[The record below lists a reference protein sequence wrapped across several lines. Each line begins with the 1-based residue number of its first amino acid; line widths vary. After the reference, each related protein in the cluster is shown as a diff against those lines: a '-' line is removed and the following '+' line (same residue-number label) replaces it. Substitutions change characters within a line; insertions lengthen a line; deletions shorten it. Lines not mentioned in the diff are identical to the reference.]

1 MRLTPLVFALGCAAA
16 TLYAA
21 EEFKTSNGTLKITP
35 IKHASLMIEAGGKV
49 IQLDPWS
56 GGNQAQGTQAKYAAL
71 PKADLILITDFHP
84 DHMDTTAIGWVKK
97 PGTKIIAP
105 FVVTSGLKTGDTIK
119 NGETQTWG
127 AFTIE
132 AVPMY
137 NLQRGP
143 KPGTFFHDKGRG
155 NGYVVTYGGKRF
167 YFSGDT
173 EAIPEMKALKNIDV
187 AFVCMNVPYTMTPEE
202 AAEGVKAFAPKIVYP
217 FHYRGSDLKVFE
229 TALKGLPIEVRI
241 LDWYK

>member
-1 MRLTPLVFALGCAAA
+1 MRLKSFVFALGCAAVS
-16 TLYAA
+16 LYAA
-21 EEFKTSNGTLKITP
+21 EEFPSTAGVVQITP
-35 IKHASLMIEAGGKV
+35 ITHASLMIQAGGKV
-49 IQLDPWS
+49 IHVDPWS
-56 GGNQAQGTQAKYAAL
+56 QGTHEKYAAL

-84 DHMDTTAIGWVKK
+84 DHMDTTAIGWVKQA
-97 PGTKIIAP
+97 GTKIIAP

-137 NLQRGP
+137 NLKRGP
-143 KPGTFFHDKGRG
+143 KAGMFYHDKGRG
-155 NGYVVTYGGKRF
+155 NGYVITYGGKRF
-167 YFSGDT
+167 YISGDT

-187 AFVCMNVPYTMTPEE
+187 AFVCMNLPYTMSPEE

-217 FHYRGSDLKVFE
+217 YHYRSSDVKVFE
-229 TALKGLPIEVRI
+229 SALKGLPIEVRI